1 LDFVNAMMFSRHLK
15 PGYTL
20 LPTLNVM
27 EVEDPDYSEF
37 NDTDFHFYPGSW
49 QCQRSMR
56 ETKVRALQVWADM
69 SGFAPKIVLLI
80 LSGSERWDGCVWQTE
95 SRSPF
100 RHSPETITGNMG
112 IQLTWQ
118 RPLGTW
124 ADYLK
129 MECKTLQ
136 ERFQSLAQL
145 KTYRPGL
152 QGRMYVS
159 SVERTS

>member
-1 LDFVNAMMFSRHLK
+1 MMFSRHLK

-20 LPTLNVM
+20 LPSANVM

-37 NDTDFHFYPGSW
+37 NDTDFPFYPGSW

-69 SGFAPKIVLLI
+69 SGFAPKITVLI

-95 SRSPF
+95 SQAPF
-100 RHSPETITGNMG
+100 RHSPESITASTG
-112 IQLTWQ
+112 IQLIWQ

-124 ADYLK
+124 TDYLNA
-129 MECKTLQ
+129 ECKMLQ
-136 ERFQSLAQL
+136 ERYHSLSWL
-145 KTYRPGL
+145 KTYRAGL
-152 QGRMYVS
+152 QGRLYVS
-159 SVERTS
+159 AVEES